1 MNSDLRSLEGAHVRG
16 KMMDEKKASVKAV
29 GHGDLSAPKGDF
41 SGNIANKKVTA
52 NLYGCD
58 FFCFRRPLEC
68 AAVQRRDF
76 LSVGNRA
83 GRWNTGCLS
92 SPARDPTGEK
102 ARCCTGQIPVA
113 NRLKGGFFHIFPIN
127 SSQQSRSRQRFSSC
141 QTVSRLVW
149 IRLMNRPQ
157 NRALRKAATPAPW
170 GNRI

>member
-1 MNSDLRSLEGAHVRG
+1 
-16 KMMDEKKASVKAV
+16 MDEKKAPVKAV

-113 NRLKGGFFHIFPIN
+113 NRLRVLFLTSPSGGG
-127 SSQQSRSRQRFSSC
+127 
-141 QTVSRLVW
+141 VSEADGRGLNH
-149 IRLMNRPQ
+149 R
-157 NRALRKAATPAPW
+157 
-170 GNRI
+170 